1 LTGHPQ
7 NDPRAVTPAG
17 PLAGVKVI
25 DLTSVMMG
33 PYATMILG
41 DCADIIKVE
50 SPDGDVMRYAA
61 PMHHPRMGA
70 MYLQGN
76 RNKRSIALDL
86 KKDGGRAALLRLA
99 KTADVFVHN
108 VRPAA
113 MARLKLGANDLLAG
127 DPRLVYA
134 SLHGFGERGP
144 YAAGRR
150 MTT

>member
-1 LTGHPQ
+1 MTGHHQEEPS
-7 NDPRAVTPAG
+7 AVAPAG
-17 PLAGVKVI
+17 PLAGVKII

-41 DCADIIKVE
+41 DYGADIIKVE
-50 SPDGDVMRYAA
+50 SPEGDVMRYAA

-86 KKDGGRAALLRLA
+86 KKAGGRAALLHLA
-99 KTADVFVHN
+99 ATADVFVHN

-113 MARLKLGANDLLAG
+113 MARLKLGADDLLALNPTAG
-127 DPRLVYA
+127 LRQPARLW
-134 SLHGFGERGP
+134 RTGP
-144 YAAGRR
+144 LRRAAGV
-150 MTT
+150 